1 MQPVLR
7 FPSPGLKCLFH
18 IPFPCVWL
26 APGARVGTGR
36 AVVPWPVWQILK
48 SAVALEPERWS
59 CFLGSET
66 GDGNESSVYPGRV
79 I

>member
-1 MQPVLR
+1 M
-7 FPSPGLKCLFH
+7 
-18 IPFPCVWL
+18 
-26 APGARVGTGR
+26 
-36 AVVPWPVWQILK
+36 VVPWPVWQILK